1 MSRSRTIYI
10 IFHGRFPSEKA
21 AALFAA
27 KNASAFLEEG
37 FKSVLIIPRVR
48 KSRKALMT
56 ESGSFSISPHVP
68 IIVLPVLDFFRI
80 PFFGPV
86 AFLLSYITFSL
97 SLLWYFLFRA
107 EEGSIWY
114 SNESLP
120 LFILSFF
127 GAVSFYEMHDF
138 PERSVRTYRFFL
150 KRMRGLIITNTWKS
164 NKAQATLK
172 IPARRILVEQNAV
185 SLEDFNIPVEKEE
198 ARKKLNLEISAPI
211 VLYTGH
217 LYGWKGVDTLALSA
231 QQVPEAEFIF
241 VGGREWDDMP
251 LFREKH
257 KNTPNIRITG
267 HRPYQELA
275 LWQKAADVLVLPNS
289 GREDISRFYTSP
301 MKLFGYMAS
310 GRPIIASDLP
320 SVREVV
326 SDQAV
331 LFIPPDDAAALSRAI
346 KEVLAD
352 TQLQRRLAT
361 KALAEVQS
369 HTWTARASR
378 ISSFI
383 ERRLMVG

>member
-1 MSRSRTIYI
+1 MINSQVLYI

-27 KNASAFLEEG
+27 KNAGAFLEEG
-37 FKSVLIIPRVR
+37 FKSVLVIPRVR
-48 KSRKALMT
+48 KSRKALVT
-56 ESGSFSISPHVP
+56 ESGSFSIPSDVP
-68 IIVLPVLDFFRI
+68 IITLPVLDLFRL

-86 AFLLSYITFSL
+86 SFLLSYITFSL
-97 SLLWYFLFRA
+97 SLLWYFLYRA

-120 LFILSFF
+120 LFTLSLF
-127 GAVSFYEMHDF
+127 GATSFYEMHDF
-138 PERSVRTYRFFL
+138 PKRSVGAYRFFL
-150 KRMRGLIITNTWKS
+150 RHMKGVIITNTWKGD
-164 NKAQATLK
+164 KAKTVLK
-172 IPARRILVEQNAV
+172 VPTEKILIEQNAV
-185 SLEDFNIPVEKEE
+185 SLRDFNVVVGKEE
-198 ARKKLNLEISAPI
+198 AREKLGLETTTPI

-231 QQVPEAEFIF
+231 KKVPEAQFIF

-251 LFREKH
+251 VFRK
-257 KNTPNIRITG
+257 KYKDIPNIRITG

-275 LWQKAADVLVLPNS
+275 LWQKAADILVLPNS
-289 GREDISRFYTSP
+289 GLEDISRFYTSP

-326 SDQAV
+326 TDQAV
-331 LFIPPDDAAALSRAI
+331 FFVPPDDPDLLHKAI

-352 TQLQRRLAT
+352 TVLQEKLAS
-361 KALAEVQS
+361 KALVEVQS